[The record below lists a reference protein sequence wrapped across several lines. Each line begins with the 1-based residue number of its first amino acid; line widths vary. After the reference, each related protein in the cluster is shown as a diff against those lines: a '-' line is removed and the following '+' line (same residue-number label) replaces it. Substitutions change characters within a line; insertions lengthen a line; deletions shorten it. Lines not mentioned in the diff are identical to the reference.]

1 MQLEEAEKIC
11 QTQVDYVAEQ
21 IHKSLKDSKLL
32 PQSNPSGQSKFFV
45 RHVEL
50 DSQYIR
56 VQVSC
61 RQKKWHDNPRITLQ
75 IQIGYN
81 DVKSYPI
88 KQDNTFSLDKVLEYT
103 HNTLKEQEA
112 KRIAHK
118 ELNDKVQVAR
128 EEVDKIN
135 KDYGFS
141 PYGTC
146 PSLSVNEYG
155 QIDFAFHDLTPQKIR
170 LMIICLKKGG
180 LLKNLSEN

>member
-1 MQLEEAEKIC
+1 MQLEEVEKIC
-11 QTQVDYVAEQ
+11 RTQVDDVAQQ
-21 IHKSLKDSKLL
+21 IHNFLKGSELL
-32 PQSNPSGQSKFFV
+32 PPSNSSGQTKFFI
-45 RHVEL
+45 RHVKL
-50 DSQYIR
+50 DNTFIR

-61 RQKKWHDNPRITLQ
+61 RQKKWDDNARISLQ
-75 IQIGYN
+75 IQVGHN
-81 DVKSYPI
+81 DVKSYPL
-88 KQDNTFSLDKVLEYT
+88 KQDNTFSLDKVLEYVQ
-103 HNTLKEQEA
+103 NTLKEVEYRRDA
-112 KRIAHK
+112 EKN
-118 ELNDKVQVAR
+118 LNEKIKIAR

>member
-1 MQLEEAEKIC
+1 MNLEEAEKIC

-32 PQSNPSGQSKFFV
+32 PQSNPSGQTKFFV

-50 DSQYIR
+50 DNQYIR

-61 RQKKWHDNPRITLQ
+61 RQKKWHDNPRISLQ
-75 IQIGYN
+75 IQVGYN

-88 KQDNTFSLDKVLEYT
+88 KQDNTFSLDKVIEYVQ
-103 HNTLKEQEA
+103 NTLKAQEA
-112 KRIAHK
+112 RKLAQK
-118 ELNDKVQVAR
+118 ETNDKIQFAR

-155 QIDFAFHDLTPQKIR
+155 QINFAFNDLSPQKIR
-170 LMIICLKKGG
+170 LMIIALKKAG
-180 LLKNLSEN
+180 LLKNLQDN